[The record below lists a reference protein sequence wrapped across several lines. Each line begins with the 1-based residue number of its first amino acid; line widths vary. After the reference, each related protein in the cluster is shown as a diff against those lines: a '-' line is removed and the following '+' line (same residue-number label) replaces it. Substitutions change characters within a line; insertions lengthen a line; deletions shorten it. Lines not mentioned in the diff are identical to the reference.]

1 MTSSTRPLPAI
12 EVPVTQAN
20 FMRRLAVITAVGAVW
35 RLGYLVVA
43 KLNEGLLLNDSLYYS
58 MQASRNGQGDW
69 FREALT
75 DLPGAEHGPLTILYL
90 TPWSI
95 GDGDNVPW
103 QRFAVT
109 LLGITTVPIIGLVGR
124 RLAGP
129 AVGLVAAAIA
139 VVYPNVWVNDSLV
152 MSESLACLIVSTA
165 LLVALDFD
173 RRPSLGRALLLGALA
188 GLGALT
194 RSEIALFAIGFA
206 VLAWWRS
213 PGHARRVLMPV
224 LVVSAAVLT
233 VAPWTLYNLARFE
246 QPVLLT
252 TNDGST
258 LLGANC
264 DNTYYVDVG
273 GWDVRCV
280 LAVPNVD
287 TVDPSVRARD
297 RWNLGV
303 DFMSHNTRRLPV
315 VVLARLGRSAD
326 LYGLGSLAALDEGE
340 EKAGWAVWA
349 GIASWWV
356 LAPAALVGWIA
367 LGRTRGSDDDRS
379 KARWWL
385 AVPPASVL
393 VTTVLFYG
401 AHRIRAPAE
410 PVVVVL
416 AAAGGVVL
424 YRAWTARRRTTA
436 ASASLANPERGEGRA
451 LTGTRHSIALLA
463 CDNPG
468 GSSCAQADSRP
479 DGR

>member
-1 MTSSTRPLPAI
+1 MTPPTLPLPAI
-12 EVPVTQAN
+12 ETPVTDAK
-20 FMRRLAVITAVGAVW
+20 FTRRLAVITLAGAVW
-35 RLGYLVVA
+35 RLGYLFVA
-43 KLNEGLLLNDSLYYS
+43 KFHEGLLLNDSLYYS
-58 MQASRNGQGDW
+58 LQASRNGDGDW

-90 TPWSI
+90 TPWGLGN
-95 GDGDNVPW
+95 GDDVPW
-103 QRFAVT
+103 QRFAIT
-109 LLGITTVPIIGLVGR
+109 LLGIATVAVIGLLGR

-129 AVGLVAAAIA
+129 VVGLVAAAIA
-139 VVYPNVWVNDSLV
+139 AVYPNLWVNDSLV

-173 RRPSLGRALLLGALA
+173 RRPGPGRALALGALA

-194 RSEIALFAIGFA
+194 RSEMALFAIGFA
-206 VLAWWRS
+206 ALVWWRS
-213 PGHARRVLMPV
+213 PGHPRRALMPV
-224 LVVSAAVLT
+224 LVVSAAALT

-246 QPVLLT
+246 RPVLLS

-280 LAVPNVD
+280 LQVPNLD

-297 RWNLGV
+297 RWDLGV
-303 DFMSHNTRRLPV
+303 DFISRNTRRVPV
-315 VVLARLGRSAD
+315 VVLARLGRTAD
-326 LYGLGSLAALDEGE
+326 LYGLGSLAALDQGE

-349 GIASWWV
+349 GIAGWWV
-356 LAPAALVGWIA
+356 LAPTAVVGWIA
-367 LGRTRGSDDDRS
+367 LGRTRGSPDDRS

-385 AVPPASVL
+385 AVPPVSVL
-393 VTTVLFYG
+393 ITTVLFYG

-416 AAAGGVVL
+416 AAAGGVAL
-424 YRAWTARRRTTA
+424 YRAWRMRRRSTA
-436 ASASLANPERGEGRA
+436 V
-451 LTGTRHSIALLA
+451 
-463 CDNPG
+463 
-468 GSSCAQADSRP
+468 SSSPARP
-479 DGR
+479 DNGESRVYDAMPDPAGAGRFPSR